1 MKSKLW
7 LISLSLLVVT
17 GCLGPRM
24 VQHAT
29 DLHTAGSKIVVIGKF
44 ELWPPVVPELE
55 QNTRWNVIGDERILN
70 TLIMATGPTDTP
82 VDSSFNGSGW
92 QASIESQWGRPFM
105 VELERQTTWLKG
117 GMMQLDVMQQ
127 DRLWFPGGLYFDIP
141 AGAKAV
147 YIGTLRY
154 TRNDFNTIVNMEVL
168 DDQDAT
174 LTKLGVN
181 GRDVVKSLLK
191 TKQQPK
197 PDGFL
202 ALNHYH

>member
-1 MKSKLW
+1 
-7 LISLSLLVVT
+7 
-17 GCLGPRM
+17 
-24 VQHAT
+24 
-29 DLHTAGSKIVVIGKF
+29 
-44 ELWPPVVPELE
+44 
-55 QNTRWNVIGDERILN
+55 
-70 TLIMATGPTDTP
+70 
-82 VDSSFNGSGW
+82 
-92 QASIESQWGRPFM
+92 M

-127 DRLWFPGGLYFDIP
+127 DRLWFPGGLYFDVP

-168 DDQDAT
+168 DDQDVT